1 MLVLLLPCSDDTT
14 TANLRGCRPSGAE
27 LPQTAQ
33 MNAWNGVNGRSEC
46 QKLRPQEKQRLV
58 PFLVADQCGSRATD
72 VEASRAPACVA
83 TGLGFPESG
92 NIHPG
97 AEVRVVELMV
107 APAPTFAILCFHTLR
122 S

>member
-1 MLVLLLPCSDDTT
+1 MLVLLPPCSDDTT

-58 PFLVADQCGSRATD
+58 PFSSRTNAGAGLPTSKRR
-72 VEASRAPACVA
+72 VPPLCVA

-107 APAPTFAILCFHTLR
+107 APAPTFAILCFHMLR